1 MVVGS
6 LFWSDF
12 ETIKILY
19 HRCIKITKTHQE
31 DQTLYNL
38 DMKDWP
44 LQPSI
49 EFINFTLKY
58 RPETEIVLHNISF
71 KIEANQK
78 IGVVGEIGA

>member
-6 LFWSDF
+6 LFWTDF